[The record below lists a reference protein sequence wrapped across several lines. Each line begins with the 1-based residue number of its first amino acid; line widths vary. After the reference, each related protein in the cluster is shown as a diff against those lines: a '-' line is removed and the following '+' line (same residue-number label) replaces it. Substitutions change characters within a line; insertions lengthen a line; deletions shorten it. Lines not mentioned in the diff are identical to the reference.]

1 MDTFSVG
8 IDVGGTFTDIVL
20 CNLST
25 LKYDVFKTPST
36 PQDPSIG
43 FINGLKE
50 ILEKNHV
57 KSDQIAHIFHGT
69 TTATNAI
76 LENEG
81 AEVGVLVTDGFKF
94 VLEIGRHGTPRLVN
108 PNSWIKPDRP
118 VKPRDIYEIPGRMS
132 VTGEIITPLNELSI
146 IEAVQ
151 KFKAQGKTT
160 IAVSFIHSYSNDS
173 HEQRARELILAEYPE
188 ASVSLS
194 SEVLAI
200 FREYERT
207 ITTVLNAYVSPKV
220 SSYVRNLQQG
230 LSKLNISASLSLM
243 KSNGGMVGFDVAAE
257 QPVQTA
263 LSGPAA
269 GVMASVQIIKNMGI
283 QDSISFDMGGTSTD
297 VSLIE
302 NQNPTTHLFGKIG
315 NWPIQL
321 PMLDIATIGCGGGS
335 IAEISQYNSLTV
347 GPKSAGA
354 LPGPACYRNGG
365 LDPTVTDANLVL
377 GRINSSL
384 AGDTLELDRSA
395 SLGSIKTKIADP
407 LGLDIYSAA
416 HGILKIANNNMV
428 GAIRNISVERG
439 YDPKN
444 FTLVAYGGAGPMHGI
459 DVANLLGINQVI
471 VPLYPGITSA
481 HGLLV
486 SEFKNDYAR
495 TYTKRSSEHEA
506 ADLNRI
512 FSELETQ
519 GRGWLEKEGLNQQAF
534 SIEKSIDLRYQHQ
547 GSEITIPINGNHLD
561 HKSLI
566 NAFNAFHQQ
575 HHRLYGFSLEQP
587 VEIITLRVTITS
599 NVGKLGI
606 PLLPELIQTDT
617 SVKGRREVFFS
628 DTTDFITCDIHA
640 RDLLQPGTVIKGP
653 AIIESLDSTVLI
665 NPNWE
670 SLIDEYG
677 TCILTE
683 QNKSLN

>member
-1 MDTFSVG
+1 
-8 IDVGGTFTDIVL
+8 
-20 CNLST
+20 
-25 LKYDVFKTPST
+25 
-36 PQDPSIG
+36 
-43 FINGLKE
+43 
-50 ILEKNHV
+50 
-57 KSDQIAHIFHGT
+57 
-69 TTATNAI
+69 
-76 LENEG
+76 
-81 AEVGVLVTDGFKF
+81 
-94 VLEIGRHGTPRLVN
+94 
-108 PNSWIKPDRP
+108 
-118 VKPRDIYEIPGRMS
+118 
-132 VTGEIITPLNELSI
+132 
-146 IEAVQ
+146 
-151 KFKAQGKTT
+151 
-160 IAVSFIHSYSNDS
+160 
-173 HEQRARELILAEYPE
+173 
-188 ASVSLS
+188 
-194 SEVLAI
+194 
-200 FREYERT
+200 
-207 ITTVLNAYVSPKV
+207 
-220 SSYVRNLQQG
+220 
-230 LSKLNISASLSLM
+230 
-243 KSNGGMVGFDVAAE
+243 
-257 QPVQTA
+257 
-263 LSGPAA
+263 
-269 GVMASVQIIKNMGI
+269 
-283 QDSISFDMGGTSTD
+283 
-297 VSLIE
+297 
-302 NQNPTTHLFGKIG
+302 
-315 NWPIQL
+315 
-321 PMLDIATIGCGGGS
+321 
-335 IAEISQYNSLTV
+335 
-347 GPKSAGA
+347 
-354 LPGPACYRNGG
+354 
-365 LDPTVTDANLVL
+365 
-377 GRINSSL
+377 
-384 AGDTLELDRSA
+384 
-395 SLGSIKTKIADP
+395 
-407 LGLDIYSAA
+407 
-416 HGILKIANNNMV
+416 
-428 GAIRNISVERG
+428 
-439 YDPKN
+439 
-444 FTLVAYGGAGPMHGI
+444 MHGI

-640 RDLLQPGTVIKGP
+640 RDLLQAGTVIKGP

-683 QNKSLN
+683 QNKSLNCHQNS